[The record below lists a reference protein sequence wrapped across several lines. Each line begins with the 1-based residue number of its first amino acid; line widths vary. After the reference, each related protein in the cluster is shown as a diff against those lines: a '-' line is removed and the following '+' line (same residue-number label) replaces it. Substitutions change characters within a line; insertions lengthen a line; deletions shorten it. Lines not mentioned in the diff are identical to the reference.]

1 MFFLLSII
9 FLTRIYLIDPKTMI
23 HPHALIYSSQEDIT
37 IGHLKQANYDPSI
50 DTTVVAHWMA
60 NREISAVVEGEPDFP
75 SKLYQIQ
82 SKPYIIYYQ
91 GDISLLNKPIL
102 GIVGPRKHSDFAKI
116 MVQKVINQ
124 ATHHDIV
131 TISGLASGVDQLAH
145 HYSLENNIPTIA
157 VLWWGFRHFLASKD
171 REFIRRIV
179 DQGGLVIS
187 EFKLSQDPQSY
198 TFPQRNRIIAG
209 LADVLFLPEASKN
222 SGSLIT
228 VEFAQKLQKPIYGTP
243 NFTSP
248 SMSEWLHEQ
257 LQNWWMRALLNI
269 PAMFKAH
276 FSVPQKSTGGG
287 HISLLSSFDPD
298 TQQLLGSF
306 QSHPSLTISSL
317 LQQGFSQDKIY
328 PALARLEMEN
338 IIHQPSPGTYAL
350 S

>member
-1 MFFLLSII
+1 
-9 FLTRIYLIDPKTMI
+9 MI

-37 IGHLKQANYDPSI
+37 VGHLKQANYDPSI

-60 NREISAVVEGEPDFP
+60 SREISAVVEWEVDFP
-75 SKLYQIQ
+75 TKLYQVQ

-91 GDISLLNKPIL
+91 GNISLLNKPIL
-102 GIVGPRKHSDFAKI
+102 GIVGPRNHSDFAKTI
-116 MVQKVINQ
+116 VQKVINQ

-131 TISGLASGVDQLAH
+131 TISGLASWVDQLAH

-209 LADVLFLPEASKN
+209 LADVLFLPEAGKN

-243 NFTSP
+243 NYTSP
-248 SMSEWLHEQ
+248 SMSEGLHEQ
-257 LQNWWMRALLNI
+257 LQNWGIRALLDI
-269 PAMFKAH
+269 PAMFATH
-276 FSVPQKSTGGG
+276 FPNTQKSTGGVKL
-287 HISLLSSFDPD
+287 SLLSSFDPD
-298 TQQLLGSF
+298 TQQVLETL
-306 QSHPSLTISSL
+306 QNHPSLTISTL
-317 LQQGFSQDKIY
+317 LQQWFSQDKIY

-338 IIHQPSPGTYAL
+338 LIHQPSPGTYSL